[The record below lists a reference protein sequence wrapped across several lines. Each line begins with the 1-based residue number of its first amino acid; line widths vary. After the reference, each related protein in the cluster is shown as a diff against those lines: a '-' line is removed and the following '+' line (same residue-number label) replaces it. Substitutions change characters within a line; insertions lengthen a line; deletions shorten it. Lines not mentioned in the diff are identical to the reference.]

1 MVPGRLP
8 LSADKDCAV
17 FIKIF
22 LTNAAHYLRYT
33 SVAFIGFYL
42 SSQMHLLSP
51 YNNYFF
57 TENRQFTTRFSGS
70 N

>member
-22 LTNAAHYLRYT
+22 LTNASHYLRYT
-33 SVAFIGFYL
+33 SVPFIRFYL
-42 SSQMHLLSP
+42 S
-51 YNNYFF
+51 
-57 TENRQFTTRFSGS
+57 
-70 N
+70 